1 MPVVEPAGAQIRA
14 GVVVS
19 DSGTL
24 YVQPLGFDGT
34 IPNDSDSLQSFEH
47 LQIFNTGHDEP
58 DYGGSGIQLP
68 NDACFYLPLST
79 DVTTQTGQATTATG
93 ITFNT

>member
-1 MPVVEPAGAQIRA
+1 MGTSDSASIGVSYVPVVEPAGASLRA

-34 IPNDSDSLQSFEH
+34 TPYDSDSLQSFEH
-47 LQIFNTGHDEP
+47 LQIFNTGYDEP
-58 DYGGSGIQLP
+58 AYGGVS
-68 NDACFYLPLST
+68 A
-79 DVTTQTGQATTATG
+79 
-93 ITFNT
+93 